1 MIYRGRLYRKRVLF
15 SGFGIYERV
24 GILPAEVYERSIIR
38 KSVISVFKK
47 KPKELT
53 DAFTAVKKLKQCSG
67 FLVYSHF

>member
-1 MIYRGRLYRKRVLF
+1 MGTFFRLWV
-15 SGFGIYERV
+15 YERV
-24 GILPAEVYERSIIR
+24 GILPAEVYERLR

-67 FLVYSHF
+67 FVVYSHF